1 MRRVVI
7 VGGGLGGLRAA
18 ESLRSAGYSDA
29 ITIVG
34 DEVYLPYNRPPLSK
48 EALAGGIDFEGLK
61 FRRKASVDDVE
72 WLLGTPVAVCDLSLR
87 TVTLCDG
94 ATLEFDGLVVA
105 SGIRPRRL
113 PIPGPTGGRYA
124 LRTATDALAVR
135 EHLKPGAA
143 VIIMGAGFIGCEV
156 AATAIKLGCTVH
168 VVALDEEPMVR
179 PLGLEL
185 GAAMRR
191 RHEAQGVRFH
201 LGHTIAA
208 FSGDADVSSATLSDG
223 TELKADLVIE
233 AVGSVANTEWLRGND
248 LDLSDG
254 LLTDST
260 MQVPTTLAPVVAVG
274 DLARHPNGLFG
285 HVPRRIEHWNM
296 PTETARRAG
305 PTLAALLRG
314 EEPDRSPFL
323 GLPAFWSDQYETKLQ
338 SFGMPGIA
346 DNAEVTSGSV
356 DEACIIEYFDASGL
370 VGVVGV
376 DRTAELAPYRKA
388 LLARHEQGR

>member
-1 MRRVVI
+1 MRSVVI
-7 VGGGLGGLRAA
+7 VGAGLGGLRAA
-18 ESLRSAGYSDA
+18 ESLRSAGYTDS
-29 ITIVG
+29 IVIVG

-48 EALAGGIDFEGLK
+48 EALAGGIDVEGLE

-72 WLLGTPVAVCDLSLR
+72 WLLGTPVAGCDLSLR
-87 TVTLCDG
+87 TVTLSDG

-105 SGIRPRRL
+105 TGIRPRRL

-201 LGHTIAA
+201 LGRTIVA
-208 FSGDADVSSATLSDG
+208 FSGDDDVRSATLSDG

-233 AVGSVANTEWLRGND
+233 AVGSVANTEWLAGND

-254 LLTDST
+254 LLTDSA
-260 MQVPTTLAPVVAVG
+260 MQVPTSLAPVVAVG

-285 HVPRRIEHWNM
+285 HVPRSQRSYAARSRTALHSLVCQRSGQISTRPNCSHSACRASQTTLRSH
-296 PTETARRAG
+296 PAVSTRHASSSTSTPQVSSASSASTEPPNWPLTGRHS
-305 PTLAALLRG
+305 LL
-314 EEPDRSPFL
+314 
-323 GLPAFWSDQYETKLQ
+323 
-338 SFGMPGIA
+338 
-346 DNAEVTSGSV
+346 VTSKGADCSHH
-356 DEACIIEYFDASGL
+356 
-370 VGVVGV
+370 
-376 DRTAELAPYRKA
+376 R
-388 LLARHEQGR
+388 